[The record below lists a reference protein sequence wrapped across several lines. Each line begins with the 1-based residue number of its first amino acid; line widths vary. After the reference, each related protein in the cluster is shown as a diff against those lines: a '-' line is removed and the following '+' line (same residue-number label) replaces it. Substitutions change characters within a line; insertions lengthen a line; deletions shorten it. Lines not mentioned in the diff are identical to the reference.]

1 MCKCALRAVVAI
13 LVIDSLAFAQ
23 STPDLTARL
32 QEADRRAWLTDWYSA
47 LPLYQQAEK
56 DALRANDRRNAMYAR
71 FGRLRGEMQTLSLA
85 DLSEQIAADLET
97 PIAKSDAHLWLRGL
111 TVKGDVDLEWDVQAA
126 QRDWE
131 AVRQLARELGDKGW
145 ENRANGE
152 LGLLAF
158 LSGNTGEASTLVQ
171 RALQSAAQSGDIG
184 GQLRYMG
191 AIANGI
197 LLAGNPQLAM
207 GYTDRALML
216 AKEHPETGFP
226 FVVYSTKVL
235 TLLALNEPEE
245 AERFANA
252 AMTEARARD
261 RRIKEVEL
269 VMTLAQIAQRRDQ
282 LDRAIELYSQAVT
295 TARAGHVQRLLADAE
310 ANLAEVY
317 RIRGDL
323 VQARRHAAAAV
334 RETET
339 SGSRFTLP
347 VRLGVL
353 ADIYVAQGNVT
364 EADRLYEQA
373 TDVVE
378 GIMVNVPSRD
388 AQARLIGVMSDLYA
402 GHFRLAA
409 DRLANPGKAYTIL
422 ERARGRVLADVLRSL
437 PDNDRTLSS
446 DVVAKMRVV
455 SLLQVRLMRTQAAS
469 ERRQLLDEL
478 WDAEQRIAPQRT
490 EPGATMNVARAR
502 VGVQRIQQVLGT
514 NEVILEYVL
523 TEPHSYCLV
532 ISTTGIRLATL
543 PPRKQIED
551 AVERFVGDLRAG
563 NAGLAGTASALRDA
577 VLQPVLAQIREAER
591 LIIVPD
597 GKLHVLPFDSLLTL
611 SGTQS
616 RIITIAPSASV
627 FYLLRTR
634 PQQVAS
640 GQRPLLGIGGVPYD
654 RMFAS
659 AAVPTRA
666 SRSGDE
672 RGLYDAT
679 YPSSLP
685 VLATAQEEVLSAARA
700 LGSNSVTLTGDRAT
714 ESAFKGQDLRKF
726 EIVHFAVH
734 AVADPKFPERAA
746 LVLLNDPAADED
758 GLLQPREIARL
769 QLSNAVVVLSACDTS
784 VGPTIGQEGVQNLA
798 RAFLL
803 AGAQSVVTTLWS
815 VSDAVSMTLMRGFY
829 ENVTGGQDIAQA
841 LTNAKGVVLNRFGP
855 DALSTVS
862 AFQVVGLGDHRVVGA
877 PSLRRKVAESVGR

>member
-1 MCKCALRAVVAI
+1 MCRCALIAVVAV
-13 LVIDSLAFAQ
+13 LVVDSLAFAQ
-23 STPDLTARL
+23 STPNLTARL
-32 QEADRRAWLTDWYSA
+32 QDADRRAWLTDWYGA

-56 DALRANDRRNAMYAR
+56 DALLAGDRRNAMYAR
-71 FGRLRGEMQTLSLA
+71 FGRLRGTMQTLSLA
-85 DLSEQIAADLET
+85 DVSEQIATALDT
-97 PIAKSDAHLWLRGL
+97 PIAKSDAQLQLRGL

-126 QRDWE
+126 QHDWE
-131 AVRQLARELGDKGW
+131 QVRQLAKELRDKGW

-171 RALQSAAQSGDIG
+171 QALQSSAQSGDIG

-207 GYTDRALML
+207 GYADRALKL
-216 AKEHPETGFP
+216 ADEHPETGFP

-235 TLLALNEPEE
+235 TLLALNQSEE
-245 AERFANA
+245 AERFAKA
-252 AMTEARARD
+252 AMTEARAGD
-261 RRIKEVEL
+261 RRIKEIEL
-269 VMTLAQIAQRRDQ
+269 LMTLAQIAQRRDP
-282 LDRAIELYSQAVT
+282 DRALALYTQAVT
-295 TARAGHVQRLLADAE
+295 AARAGHVQRLLADAE
-310 ANLAEVY
+310 SNLADGY
-317 RIRGDL
+317 RVQGAL
-323 VQARRHAAAAV
+323 EQARRHALAAV
-334 RETET
+334 GETEA

-347 VRLGVL
+347 QRLGVL
-353 ADIYVAQGNVT
+353 ADIYAAQGNVA
-364 EADRLYEQA
+364 EADRAYERA

-388 AQARLIGVMSDLYA
+388 AQARLIGVMSDLYS
-402 GHFRLAA
+402 GHFRLIA
-409 DRLANPGKAYTIL
+409 DRINNPVKAYNVL
-422 ERARGRVLADVLRSL
+422 ERARGRALADVLRSL
-437 PDNDRTLSS
+437 PDSDRTPSN
-446 DVVAKMRVV
+446 DVVAEMRVV
-455 SLLQVRLMRTQAAS
+455 SRLQVRLMRAQAAS
-469 ERRQLLDEL
+469 ERKQLLDEL
-478 WDAEQRIAPQRT
+478 WEAERRLAPQRT
-490 EPGATMNVARAR
+490 QPGPAMPVAGAR
-502 VGVQRIQQVLGT
+502 VDVQRIQHVLRT

-543 PPRKQIED
+543 PGRKKIDD

-563 NAGLAGTASALRDA
+563 NAGLAATASALGDA
-577 VLQPVLAQIREAER
+577 VFQPVLAQIRGAER

-597 GKLHVLPFDSLLTL
+597 GKLHVLPFDTLLTV
-611 SGTQS
+611 SGTQN

-634 PQQVAS
+634 PEQVAS

-659 AAVPTRA
+659 AAVTTRV

-714 ESAFKGQDLRKF
+714 ESAFKAQDLRKF
-726 EIVHFAVH
+726 AIVHFAVH

-815 VSDAVSMTLMRGFY
+815 VSDAISMALMRGFY
-829 ENVTGGQDIAQA
+829 ENVTAGQDIAQA
-841 LTNAKGVVLNRFGP
+841 LSNAKGAVLNRFGP
-855 DALSTVS
+855 DALPTVA
-862 AFQVVGLGDHRVVGA
+862 AFQLVGLGDHRIVNSPA
-877 PSLRRKVAESVGR
+877 LQKKVAERFGR